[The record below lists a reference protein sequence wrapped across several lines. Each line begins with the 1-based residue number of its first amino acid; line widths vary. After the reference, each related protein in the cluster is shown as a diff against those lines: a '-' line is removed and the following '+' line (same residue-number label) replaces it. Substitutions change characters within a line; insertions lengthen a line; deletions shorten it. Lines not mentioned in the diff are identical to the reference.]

1 MALLKMI
8 RQLHNCIIL
17 NIFLGILSHIA
28 QANNDVLKVYNT
40 TDLEW
45 LWLEWQQIAV
55 PTGQRGKIVL
65 APNKPP
71 NKTKIDLEMFA
82 VEIIEFDVKLQQFT
96 IRMGLR
102 INWSENRLKLLS
114 SSLVDGWMT
123 VPSNTIWSPK
133 IDIQS
138 VEVSEKRTQELIQ
151 VRMDSLSEVSQWD
164 FRSKEWGNFMH
175 NFKQSSSAKM
185 KFFLT
190 TTVKCSMNFRMFPFD
205 SHICKLEVS

>member
-1 MALLKMI
+1 MA
-8 RQLHNCIIL
+8 
-17 NIFLGILSHIA
+17 
-28 QANNDVLKVYNT
+28 DTVYNT

-55 PTGQRGKIVL
+55 PTGQRGEIIL

-138 VEVSEKRTQELIQ
+138 VEVSEKRTQELIE
-151 VRMDSLSEVSQWD
+151 VRTDSLSVVSQWD
-164 FRSKEWGNFMH
+164 FRSKEWGNCMHYFM
-175 NFKQSSSAKM
+175 QSSSAKL
-185 KFFLT
+185 KFSLT
-190 TTVKCSMNFRMFPFD
+190 TTVKCSMNFQMFPFD

>member
-114 SSLVDGWMT
+114 
-123 VPSNTIWSPK
+123 
-133 IDIQS
+133 
-138 VEVSEKRTQELIQ
+138 
-151 VRMDSLSEVSQWD
+151 
-164 FRSKEWGNFMH
+164 
-175 NFKQSSSAKM
+175 
-185 KFFLT
+185 
-190 TTVKCSMNFRMFPFD
+190 
-205 SHICKLEVS
+205 

>member
-1 MALLKMI
+1 MI

-17 NIFLGILSHIA
+17 NIYLGILSHIA

-55 PTGQRGKIVL
+55 PTGQRGEIVL

-82 VEIIEFDVKLQQFT
+82 VEIIEFDVKSQQFT

-138 VEVSEKRTQELIQ
+138 VEVSEKRTQELIE
-151 VRMDSLSEVSQWD
+151 VRTESYSEVSQWD
-164 FRSKEWGNFMH
+164 FRSKKWDNYIHYFM
-175 NFKQSSSAKM
+175 QSSSAKM
-185 KFFLT
+185 KFSLT